1 MRIILITGISGS
13 GKSVALNV
21 LEDAGYYCVDNLPAQ
36 FIPDLT
42 AYLADQGYSHLGVA
56 TDIRSR
62 ESLAR
67 LPDTVR
73 ELSAHHQV
81 QVLFLTANT
90 DALVQRY
97 SETRR
102 RHPLSTRV
110 GGSPNGPN
118 GPNGRGVPSGVP
130 EGEPGDAGATVSTSL
145 IEAIEMER
153 ELLSPLSESA
163 HRIDTSN
170 VRTNTLRSW
179 VKELIRNDN
188 ADGQTLTLLFESF
201 GFKHGVPSD
210 ADMVFDVRSLPNP
223 YYDLALR
230 PLTGRD
236 APVVDFLQSQPM
248 VLAMAEDIR
257 AYVEKWLPSFIAD
270 NRSYL
275 TVAIG
280 CTGGQ
285 HRSVFI
291 AERLA
296 NYFRAHGNVLVR
308 HRELAPAG

>member
-36 FIPDLT
+36 FIPELT

-110 GGSPNGPN
+110 GDGPGGIQEGANAASP
-118 GPNGRGVPSGVP
+118 
-130 EGEPGDAGATVSTSL
+130 AATVSTSL

-179 VKELIRNDN
+179 VKELIRNDS
-188 ADGQTLTLLFESF
+188 ASSQSLTLLFESF